1 MSWRFFLRW
10 RVVLAHIATDHSRY
24 MSKSATRQARTLDI
38 GFTMAPRPRTDNN
51 RNRRPPDQR

>member
-1 MSWRFFLRW
+1 M
-10 RVVLAHIATDHSRY
+10 VLAHIATDHSRY